1 MTHKGE
7 VPLSTWYRLI
17 VVMATVTVGDLQRG
31 KSTTSGGVGPKPNI
45 ILILVDDVGK
55 FSIQSNLAT
64 YAALLL

>member
-1 MTHKGE
+1 MGE

-31 KSTTSGGVGPKPNI
+31 KATTPAGVEAKPNI

-55 FSIQSNLAT
+55 FVIQHDLAT
-64 YAALLL
+64 SIALRS